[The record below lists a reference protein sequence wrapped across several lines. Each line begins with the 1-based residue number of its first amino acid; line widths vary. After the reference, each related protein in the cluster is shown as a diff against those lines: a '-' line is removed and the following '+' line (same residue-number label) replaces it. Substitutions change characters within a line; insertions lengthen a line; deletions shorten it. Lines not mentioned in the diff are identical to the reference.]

1 MLWVSFTNEPSSCLP
16 LLAGKISGCNF
27 NPNVTARSRRFEER
41 PRSLN
46 SSLSYS
52 GPWLRG
58 QHNGHRSRGQGERR
72 TQWSVGRLVGWSVGQ
87 GKEQNKV
94 VGCQGERRT
103 EVNISN
109 KQRQSRTTVLFW
121 GVGHMDRG
129 YFCCA
134 GFRPGNGL
142 FACFD
147 SGWAKVGLGNGGVP
161 LVRRRCGW

>member
-1 MLWVSFTNEPSSCLP
+1 MV
-16 LLAGKISGCNF
+16 I
-27 NPNVTARSRRFEER
+27 
-41 PRSLN
+41 
-46 SSLSYS
+46 
-52 GPWLRG
+52 
-58 QHNGHRSRGQGERR
+58 GQGVKGKEEH
-72 TQWSVGRLVGWSVGQ
+72 SGRLEDWSVGQ

-121 GVGHMDRG
+121 GVHMDRG
-129 YFCCA
+129 YFDRA
-134 GFRPGNGL
+134 GFRPSNGL

>member
-1 MLWVSFTNEPSSCLP
+1 MV
-16 LLAGKISGCNF
+16 I
-27 NPNVTARSRRFEER
+27 
-41 PRSLN
+41 
-46 SSLSYS
+46 
-52 GPWLRG
+52 
-58 QHNGHRSRGQGERR
+58 GQGVKGKEEHSGRLVD
-72 TQWSVGRLVGWSVGQ
+72 WSVGRLVK

-103 EVNISN
+103 EVNIAN

-121 GVGHMDRG
+121 GIGHMDQG

>member
-87 GKEQNKV
+87 GERTKQSGRLSGGKTDRSEHFKQTEAVKDHRTFLGCGPHGPWV
-94 VGCQGERRT
+94 LLLCRLPPRQWIVRVFRFWVGE
-103 EVNISN
+103 
-109 KQRQSRTTVLFW
+109 
-121 GVGHMDRG
+121 
-129 YFCCA
+129 
-134 GFRPGNGL
+134 
-142 FACFD
+142 
-147 SGWAKVGLGNGGVP
+147 GGA
-161 LVRRRCGW
+161 W